1 MIQKMEEKQMEKDR
15 TRTLVLASLMAALT
29 YITTTVV
36 KIPTPTM
43 GYVHIGDSFVLL
55 SGILLGPVTGGLSA
69 GIGSMLSDL
78 LGGYPLWAPGT
89 FTVKLLT
96 AMVAG
101 QVYKKLHLSART
113 LISGIAG
120 EAVMIVGYFLYNIV
134 MLTIFNAG
142 SAAISFSAA
151 ALQSFT
157 EIPFNVAQAV
167 VGIAIA
173 VVLLPALKKLPVK
186 ITA

>member
-1 MIQKMEEKQMEKDR
+1 MMEKDK
-15 TRTLVLASLMAALT
+15 TRTLVLAALMAALT

-55 SGILLGPVTGGLSA
+55 SGIILGPVTGGLSA

-101 QVYKKLHLSART
+101 QVYKRLHLSAKA

-120 EAVMIVGYFLYNIV
+120 EVVMIIGYFLYNIV
-134 MLTIFNAG
+134 MLTIFNVG
-142 SAAISFSAA
+142 SEAVTLYAA
-151 ALQSFT
+151 AFQSLT

-173 VVLLPALKKLPVK
+173 SVLLPVLKRLPVR